1 MALRVFTC
9 KSCEH
14 HMRMS
19 GQVCHACY
27 ASKSG
32 YQTPQLF
39 WLSVI
44 VAVVSMIGGAVAV
57 F

>member
-1 MALRVFTC
+1 
-9 KSCEH
+9 
-14 HMRMS
+14 MRMA

-32 YQTPQLF
+32 YQTPQFF

-44 VAVVSMIGGAVAV
+44 VAVVAVVFVTVAV

>member
-32 YQTPQLF
+32 YQTPQLC

-44 VAVVSMIGGAVAV
+44 VAVVAMIGGAVAV